1 MRYLDLENWPR
12 REHFDLFRIWTYP
25 HFNFCAN
32 VNLTKLYPEVKDQ
45 GISITIAIVYVLS
58 RAAND
63 IPEFRYRIHGDK
75 VVEHDI
81 VHPSATILIENDLF
95 TFCPM
100 IYTPDFAQF
109 AEDAKMQLNQV
120 KEHPS
125 LEDPEN
131 DDQLFMTAIPWVSF
145 TSFMHPIDL
154 DPVDSVP
161 RFAWGKFFQEGDEL
175 KMPLNVQAHHAL
187 MDGFHMGRYYQKVQE
202 YFDKPEF
209 LIRNP

>member
-12 REHFDLFRIWTYP
+12 RKHFDLFRTWKFP

-32 VNLTKLYPEVKDQ
+32 VNLTTLYPEVKDQ

-58 RAAND
+58 RVAND
-63 IPEFRYRIHGDK
+63 FPEFRYRIRGDK
-75 VVEHDI
+75 VVEHDM
-81 VHPSATILIENDLF
+81 VHPSVTILIENDLF

-109 AEDAKMQLNQV
+109 TENAEMQLNQV
-120 KEHPS
+120 REHPS

-161 RFAWGKFFQEGDEL
+161 RFAWGKFFHEGDEL